1 MKERVLGHCFIGKF
15 DTKRK
20 GIDRILV
27 WGVDNR
33 MQRKVQ
39 LGPKRVLGR
48 EGTDGS
54 KEKIS
59 DVRTMA

>member
-1 MKERVLGHCFIGKF
+1 
-15 DTKRK
+15 
-20 GIDRILV
+20 
-27 WGVDNR
+27 

-39 LGPKRVLGR
+39 LGPKSVLGR

-59 DVRTMA
+59 DVRTMV